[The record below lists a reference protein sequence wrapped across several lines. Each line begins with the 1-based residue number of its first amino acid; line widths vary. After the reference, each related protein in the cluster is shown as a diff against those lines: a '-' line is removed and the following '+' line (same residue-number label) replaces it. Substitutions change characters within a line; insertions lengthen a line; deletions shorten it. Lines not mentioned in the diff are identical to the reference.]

1 MSGEKPGDQPSS
13 DGPESSDVNQDSARP
28 GAVLAP
34 DHIAAHSDSP
44 PQQPFPPAPRRRG
57 FGWIVLALVLAVAA
71 LGLSAWQ
78 FYQQFDQAGQG
89 ASEDPVAVEI
99 ERRLA
104 NLEGESGELRRRM
117 DGIASGQ
124 QASDQ
129 GLEDVTA
136 DLGRLRQS
144 VQALEAQLDPDI
156 ADEVGE
162 LRRQLDEL
170 GGELGELAGRLGQAL
185 DELADRGD
193 LERRVDRDLQRQ
205 MLMLEAAGLLRA
217 GQERAELAED
227 FPAAIL
233 AYRRAAERLEGID
246 DVRLDRVRRALARE
260 LDALEALR
268 APDLGRELARL
279 ERLGRATRQWPT
291 QLGDADR
298 PHIAEDDLEDDLN
311 AGRAVDRATQ
321 DMPWRERLGG
331 ALRGL
336 VRVQSRD
343 AIGRTGEQFGAAR
356 EQLEL
361 RLVAAQLALTRR
373 DAGALALHLEA
384 ALELLDE
391 WFDPAS
397 AAVVEGRA
405 EIEAVASMQLDVS
418 APELGEALD
427 LLRDRL
433 GAF

>member
-13 DGPESSDVNQDSARP
+13 DGAESSGASQESARP
-28 GAVLAP
+28 GTVVAP
-34 DHIAAHSDSP
+34 DHTAAHSDLP
-44 PQQPFPPAPRRRG
+44 PQQPAPSAPRRRG
-57 FGWIVLALVLAVAA
+57 FGWIVLALVLALAA

-78 FYQQFDQAGQG
+78 FSQQFDQDGQG
-89 ASEDPVAVEI
+89 ASEDPVAPEI
-99 ERRLA
+99 DRRLA

-117 DGIASGQ
+117 DGIVSGQ
-124 QASDQ
+124 QAADQ
-129 GLEDVTA
+129 GLESVAA
-136 DLGRLRQS
+136 DLGRLRES
-144 VQALEAQLDPDI
+144 LQALEAHVDPDI

-162 LRRQLDEL
+162 LRRQLEEL

-185 DELADRGD
+185 DELAERGD

-217 GQERAELAED
+217 GQERAELAD
-227 FPAAIL
+227 DLPAAIL

-260 LDALEALR
+260 LDALEAVR
-268 APDLGRELARL
+268 APDLARELARL
-279 ERLGRATRQWPT
+279 ERLGRASRQWPT
-291 QLGDADR
+291 QLGDADGSTV
-298 PHIAEDDLEDDLN
+298 AEEDLN
-311 AGRAVDRATQ
+311 AGAADGDTQ
-321 DMPWRERLGG
+321 DTPWRERLGG

-356 EQLEL
+356 EQLQL

-373 DAGALALHLEA
+373 DADALALHLEA

-397 AAVVEGRA
+397 AAVAEGRG
-405 EIEAVASMQLDVS
+405 EIEGVASMRLDIPT
-418 APELGEALD
+418 PELGEALD